1 MSEHYPRVRFHADHG
16 GLMVRDGLKIWFC
29 LGRPALAMKGTVL
42 RALDIYLRAIGPQ
55 TLQWHLDLEGYWQPL
70 DPQSW
75 EASRSDLSEAPGSSV
90 LLIDDPSV
98 GAAAFHF
105 EYHVKRLDD
114 PFTSK
119 ERILAAAVGFWLP
132 TEFLEEHG
140 PGAVRELALELA
152 SLLPF
157 QSGQAGLFFNAMLG
171 YRETEEELSR
181 LCLRYPGMDIGA
193 VEFFARLEGQV
204 KGPSWLTFLGQPV
217 LGELG
222 GVEGLRS
229 RLSSPGT
236 TVQQLDGER
245 AVITLG
251 PWPEAGDTEAG
262 RNLPEYR
269 ELARVLEPWLY
280 HASGPWSSYFPEET
294 WRRWE
299 RRFLD

>member
-1 MSEHYPRVRFHADHG
+1 MSEHYPRVRSHADHG

-29 LGRPALAMKGTVL
+29 LGRPAPEMEGAVL
-42 RALDIYLRAIGPQ
+42 RALDIYLRVIGMQ
-55 TLQWHLDLEGYWQPL
+55 ALQWYLDLEGYWQLL
-70 DPQSW
+70 DPQNW
-75 EASRSDLSEAPGSSV
+75 EAIRRNLLRVPGSSV
-90 LLIDDPSV
+90 ELMDDPSV

-119 ERILAAAVGFWLP
+119 ERILAASVGFTFP
-132 TEFLEEHG
+132 TEFLEGHG
-140 PGAVRELALELA
+140 PSRVRELALELA
-152 SLLPF
+152 APLPF

-181 LCLRYPGMDIGA
+181 LCLRYPGMDIGS
-193 VEFFARLEGQV
+193 VEFFAKLEGRV
-204 KGPSWLTFLGQPV
+204 RGPSWLTFLGQPV

-222 GVEGLRS
+222 GVDGLRA

-236 TVQQLDGER
+236 TVQQLEGAR

-262 RNLPEYR
+262 HNLPQYR
-269 ELARVLEPWLY
+269 ELAHVLNPWLY
-280 HASGPWSSYFPEET
+280 HAPGPWSPYFPEET
-294 WRRWE
+294 WKRWE